1 MDFNICNHLTDVISL
16 LLALFRINVLG
27 PYAHFLWDAEDDEED
42 LASRIYCGNVTTAA
56 TWSHQRLS
64 CSLISMNR
72 GIKLAGPL
80 LSCHYQCFKSDFGCY
95 KPIWYLAWS
104 IWKKCCRLGIHVC
117 GVLPSKA
124 LWHMFF
130 MISLVVVV
138 LMKTWTALVRPQGG
152 ADKRKPKWWGLNKI
166 KWSHATTDALWW
178 QVRCIE
184 MDSGYQFSGMERIL
198 CQLMQEPIAAGAV
211 L

>member
-16 LLALFRINVLG
+16 LALFRINVLG
-27 PYAHFLWDAEDDEED
+27 SYAHFV
-42 LASRIYCGNVTTAA
+42 ASRIYCGNVTTAA

-80 LSCHYQCFKSDFGCY
+80 LSCHYQCFKSDFGSY

-152 ADKRKPKWWGLNKI
+152 ADKWKPKWWAWIRSSGHMPLQMLSDGRSGAL
-166 KWSHATTDALWW
+166 KWILDTNSVAWRESYASWCKNL
-178 QVRCIE
+178 
-184 MDSGYQFSGMERIL
+184 YQLVQFLKTMS
-198 CQLMQEPIAAGAV
+198 V
-211 L
+211 W